1 MSWRRPFVTS
11 RLNYNAEN
19 VPPSIARDRIDIVN
33 ALRAFAAI
41 FVAWG
46 HFSLGQGRWLNWS
59 GKYGYTGV
67 YIFFVISGFII
78 PYSLFRGGYT
88 LRNFGRFVF
97 KRAIRLYPPYLI
109 SIPVTILATN
119 LIMRPLAPAAAI
131 HVGGRQL
138 LDHLFFLNDL
148 TGRSWINVVYW
159 TLAIEWQWYLLAGLL
174 FGLMVNRNVLVRFIP
189 VAIAMVSY
197 FLCTSDRI
205 VPHTLPI
212 FLVGVFVF
220 QHKIGVIGRG
230 RMLAL
235 IAAMLWAMRGPTGW
249 LVAGISVATG
259 LVIAF
264 VSFRHRI
271 ADFLGDV
278 SYSVYLLHLP
288 IGVGLIGWLSHL
300 LPFSGSYLGVLDVAG
315 MGASI
320 AAAAVLYHWVEKPA
334 QEMSSRLRFVRDDRR
349 AIALATAAAAE

>member
-1 MSWRRPFVTS
+1 MPVGPAH
-11 RLNYNAEN
+11 N
-19 VPPSIARDRIDIVN
+19 RIDIVN

-46 HFSLGQGRWLNWS
+46 HFSLGQGWWLSWS
-59 GKYGYTGV
+59 GRYGYTGV

-78 PYSLFRGGYT
+78 PYSLYRGGYT
-88 LRNFGRFVF
+88 LRNFGRFVV
-97 KRAIRLYPPYLI
+97 KRGIRLYPPYLI
-109 SIPVTILATN
+109 SIPISLLAAN
-119 LIMRPLAPAAAI
+119 FVLRPLAPGSII

-138 LDHLFFLNDL
+138 LYHLFFLNDL
-148 TGRSWINVVYW
+148 AGAPWINVVYW

-174 FGLMVNRNVLVRFIP
+174 FPLLVSRNVLLRFCP
-189 VAIAMVSY
+189 VAAAMVSY
-197 FLCTSDRI
+197 FFCTSDRI

-212 FLVGVFVF
+212 FLIGVFVF
-220 QHKIGVIGRG
+220 QQKIGLIGRG

-235 IAAMLWAMRGPTGW
+235 IAMMLWAMRWPTGW

-264 VSFRHRI
+264 VPFRHRL

-288 IGVGLIGWLSHL
+288 IGVSLIGWLSHL
-300 LPFSGSYLGVLDVAG
+300 LPYSGSYLAVLDLAG
-315 MGASI
+315 MLASI
-320 AAAAVLYHWVEKPA
+320 AAAALLYHWAEKPA
-334 QEMSSRLRFVRDDRR
+334 QEMSSRLRFTRARR
-349 AIALATAAAAE
+349 REPEVVAPAAKQVAV

>member
-1 MSWRRPFVTS
+1 MS
-11 RLNYNAEN
+11 
-19 VPPSIARDRIDIVN
+19 PSPSPNRIDIVN

-46 HFSLGQGRWLNWS
+46 HFSLGQGKWLNWS
-59 GKYGYTGV
+59 GQYGYTGV

-78 PYSLFRGGYT
+78 PYSLYRSQYT
-88 LRNFGRFVF
+88 LRNFWRFLL
-97 KRAIRLYPPYLI
+97 KRGIRLYPPYLL
-109 SIPVTILATN
+109 SIPLSILAAN
-119 LIMRPLAPAAAI
+119 LVLRPLAPASAV

-138 LDHLFFLNDL
+138 LYHLLFLNDL
-148 TGRSWINVVYW
+148 AGVPWVNVVYW

-174 FGLMVNRNVLVRFIP
+174 FPLLVSRTALVRFVP
-189 VAIAMVSY
+189 VAMAMASY
-197 FLCTSDRI
+197 FLSTSDRI

-212 FLVGVFVF
+212 FLIGVFVF
-220 QHKIGVIGRG
+220 QHRIGLIGRG

-235 IAAMLWAMRGPTGW
+235 IALMLWAMHGPTGW

-288 IGVGLIGWLSHL
+288 IGVSLIAWLSHL
-300 LPFSGSYLGVLDVAG
+300 LPFSGSYLGALDLAG
-315 MGASI
+315 MLASV
-320 AAAAVLYHWVEKPA
+320 AAAAFLYRWVEKPS
-334 QEMSSRLRFVRDDRR
+334 QEMSSRVRFVRDDHGKL
-349 AIALATAAAAE
+349 ALAAAAATK